1 VDALSIATFSL
12 ESNMLSHHQIST
24 LLLIQ
29 RSPYHLESIGHEIAA
44 LEHEKLVEIDLPASG
59 VPLARLTS
67 RGREVLR
74 RLDIFGKA
82 QARHVAPIVG
92 DMHDDDDDA

>member
-1 VDALSIATFSL
+1 
-12 ESNMLSHHQIST
+12 MLSHHQIST

-44 LEHEKLVEIDLPASG
+44 LQHEKLVEIDRPASG
-59 VPLARLTS
+59 VPSARLTS

-74 RLDIFGKA
+74 RLDKFGRT
-82 QARHVAPIVG
+82 QARHVESMEE
-92 DMHDDDDDA
+92 MHDDDSEDL